1 MKLKAGT
8 VIAIV
13 LIFGALAYGAGQFVT
28 NLTPYVSFQEAKA
41 GKDRV
46 FQVMG
51 PLDRSQP
58 ITYTGVL
65 NFTIKEEKTGQTLP
79 VRFKKSKPANFDQA
93 TQVTAIGKQRLPQV
107 ELQARRS
114 SFFGREGSYALRAV
128 ITAPQRQLLVK
139 CPSKYEEEVKAD

>member
-8 VIAIV
+8 TVAIV

-28 NLTPYVSFQEAKA
+28 NLTPYVSFEEAKA
-41 GKDRV
+41 SKDRV

-79 VRFKKSKPANFDQA
+79 VRFKKSKPASFDQA
-93 TQVTAIGKQRLPQV
+93 TQVTAIGSWNG
-107 ELQARRS
+107 EYFEARK
-114 SFFGREGSYALRAV
+114 
-128 ITAPQRQLLVK
+128 LLVK

>member
-1 MKLKAGT
+1 MKIKAGT
-8 VIAIV
+8 ALAVF

-28 NLTPYVSFQEAKA
+28 NLTPYVTFQEAKA
-41 GKDRV
+41 NKDRV

-58 ITYTGVL
+58 IVFNGAL
-65 NFTIKEEKTGQTLP
+65 SFTIKEEKTGQTLP

-93 TQVTAIGKQRLPQV
+93 TQVTAIGSWNG
-107 ELQARRS
+107 EYFEARK
-114 SFFGREGSYALRAV
+114 
-128 ITAPQRQLLVK
+128 LLVK